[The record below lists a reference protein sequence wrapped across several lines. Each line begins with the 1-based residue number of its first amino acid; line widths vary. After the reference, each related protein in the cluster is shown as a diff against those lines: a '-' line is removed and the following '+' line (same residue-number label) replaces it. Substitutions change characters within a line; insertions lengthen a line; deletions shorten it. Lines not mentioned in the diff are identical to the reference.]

1 MQCSLRYGK
10 GEKMK
15 FITANHTDIGIRK
28 KTNQDS
34 MLILQASTDYGTV
47 LLASVCDGM
56 GGLAKGE
63 IASSEL
69 VNRLSDWFYEELP
82 QLLYDGLQPDALRNS
97 WESLVK
103 ETNRKIAAYGEKCG
117 ISLGTTCCTL
127 LAVDQVY
134 YIMNI
139 GDSRAYLL
147 TDQLYQLTK
156 DQTYCQREIDLGRMT
171 PEQAAV
177 DPQRSVLLQCV
188 GASDVV
194 EPDFFAGKLEPG
206 QCFLMCSDGFAHLVS
221 GKEIYDA
228 LGPGA
233 SVSSEVMK
241 QNLYRLIELVKARR
255 ERDNI
260 SALLFKTVE

>member
-1 MQCSLRYGK
+1 
-10 GEKMK
+10 MK
-15 FITANHTDIGIRK
+15 FLTAYHTDIGIRK

-34 MLILQASTDYGTV
+34 LLLEQASTDYGDV
-47 LLASVCDGM
+47 LLAAVCDGM

-63 IASSEL
+63 LASATL
-69 VNRLSDWFYEELP
+69 IRRLSEWFYQELP
-82 QLLYDGLQPDALRNS
+82 QLLYDGLQSGKLRNS
-97 WESLVK
+97 WEQLII
-103 ETNRKIAAYGEKCG
+103 ETNHRIADYGRHNG
-117 ISLGTTCCTL
+117 ISLGTTCVL
-127 LAVDQVY
+127 FLAVDRVY

-147 TDQLYQLTK
+147 SDRLYQLTK

-194 EPDFFAGKLEPG
+194 VPDFFAGNLEAD
-206 QCFLMCSDGFAHLVS
+206 QCFLMCSDGFAHVIS
-221 GKEIYDA
+221 PQEIYQA
-228 LGPGA
+228 LNPGI
-233 SVSSEVMK
+233 SQNSSGMRQSLVD
-241 QNLYRLIELVKARR
+241 LIELVKSRQ

-260 SALLFKTVE
+260 SALIFKTMG